1 MCLLQKK
8 PATQQL
14 QHNNMVL
21 SGTLSAVLLCSLSL
35 CLRGTET
42 VDVDQNALARI
53 ISKLQKEYCPKQ
65 GDQFAVAINVPARY
79 CSAGSNLDD
88 GSFLKNDKPD
98 AAKRDMNG
106 VNKLYQGKEL
116 IGASRKSGNKKG
128 FFHSEYLLLREPDPE
143 HSPMKNLLNKNK
155 DGCVIFYTYNSPCIG
170 TCLYEE
176 GDSNILDALYIFT
189 GHQGPKAFVYNRIF
203 KRDRTNYDLKEYLKK
218 INEVPLYRCYP
229 VHKPDHSPM
238 PGHSRDRDRS
248 PQPGHSHDRDRSRSP
263 LSRSSDSDPYECHAC
278 IRLGEVAEQCI
289 DINV

>member
-1 MCLLQKK
+1 MCLLLKK

-98 AAKRDMNG
+98 AVKRDMNG

-116 IGASRKSGNKKG
+116 IGALRKSSNNKG
-128 FFHSEYLLLREPDPE
+128 FYHSEYLLLREPDPE

-170 TCLYEE
+170 TTLQFTETAPSVFMILPLKTRILQSMESSEE
-176 GDSNILDALYIFT
+176 DSTIARDV
-189 GHQGPKAFVYNRIF
+189 KAAIRGELNSRYA
-203 KRDRTNYDLKEYLKK
+203 DPTNLQDKVQVL
-218 INEVPLYRCYP
+218 ISPRPC
-229 VHKPDHSPM
+229 PM
-238 PGHSRDRDRS
+238 PK
-248 PQPGHSHDRDRSRSP
+248 
-263 LSRSSDSDPYECHAC
+263 
-278 IRLGEVAEQCI
+278 
-289 DINV
+289 DIQ